1 MSLYQVFNFA
11 HSLTVK
17 ISKGIFLGVFV
28 SENLPI
34 EILRNIM
41 PPIYFDLAGLTIPA
55 DCSNTKN
62 ALSIQSLTVP

>member
-17 ISKGIFLGVFV
+17 ISKNIFLRVFA

-34 EILRNIM
+34 EILKNIM
-41 PPIYFDLAGLTIPA
+41 PRIYFDLAGLTIPT
-55 DCSNTKN
+55 DCSKTKN
-62 ALSIQSLTVP
+62 A